1 MNPFGRF
8 AGVSGNVQGMML
20 MLSATAFTSGMHA
33 FVKLLALGMHPFEI
47 YFLRQTAGL
56 IILVPWFMRIGFGAL
71 KTKRPYLHVT
81 RGACNA
87 ASGMAW
93 FLALSMLPLAKAT
106 ALNMSA
112 GLFAVIGA
120 ALFLGERGE
129 WRRWAV
135 LLFGFAGVLVIVR
148 PGFELIGLGVVLVL
162 GSRVFTAAQKIL
174 AKKLSATERTPT
186 IVAYTALTMSIL
198 TIIPAL
204 NVWQTPRLE
213 QLGWI
218 AIMAFFG
225 TFGQMAMVQAY
236 KLGDISAVEPM
247 SFTRI
252 LWAGLYGFVFFSE
265 VPSLWTWAGAAMII
279 AAVFYLA
286 HAESRAHR
294 SSRNSL

>member
-1 MNPFGRF
+1 
-8 AGVSGNVQGMML
+8 
-20 MLSATAFTSGMHA
+20 
-33 FVKLLALGMHPFEI
+33 
-47 YFLRQTAGL
+47 
-56 IILVPWFMRIGFGAL
+56 
-71 KTKRPYLHVT
+71 
-81 RGACNA
+81 
-87 ASGMAW
+87 
-93 FLALSMLPLAKAT
+93 
-106 ALNMSA
+106 
-112 GLFAVIGA
+112 
-120 ALFLGERGE
+120 
-129 WRRWAV
+129 
-135 LLFGFAGVLVIVR
+135 VLVIVR